1 MFCNEQ
7 FMRKFS
13 FFRFPLLFF
22 TNFEVLWEQW
32 SGLSYVERLD
42 EETGREKNI
51 RIFIERR

>member
-1 MFCNEQ
+1 
-7 FMRKFS
+7 MRKFS